1 MEQMYARFMGLSM
14 DRVLQIVAEL
24 LGAPVPEGFLAEH
37 RARTFHAFGTD
48 LSPVAGVPELLDS
61 LPIPYCV
68 ASNGPHEKMQRTL
81 GSTGLLARFAGRIF
95 SADDVRHAKP
105 APDLFLLAAESMAA
119 RPGECVVV
127 DDSPLG
133 MRAAR
138 AAGMRALGFA
148 AMMPAARLLEAGAHE
163 VFASM
168 DELPSLL

>member
-1 MEQMYARFMGLSM
+1 
-14 DRVLQIVAEL
+14 
-24 LGAPVPEGFLAEH
+24 
-37 RARTFHAFGTD
+37 
-48 LSPVAGVPELLDS
+48 
-61 LPIPYCV
+61 
-68 ASNGPHEKMQRTL
+68 
-81 GSTGLLARFAGRIF
+81 
-95 SADDVRHAKP
+95 VRHAKP

-119 RPGECVVV
+119 RPEECVVV

-148 AMMPAARLLEAGAHE
+148 AMMPAARLRDAGAHE